1 MFYFNILFLLLLLF
15 VFSIIGMIIDRNLF
29 LKFIICY
36 ELFLLV
42 FLLNMLFSSIN
53 VFIFTII
60 LLVLFNTVFESILGL
75 SVFYLFY
82 YFVLLI

>member
-1 MFYFNILFLLLLLF
+1 MFYLIGLLF
-15 VFSIIGMIIDRNLF
+15 VFSIIGMIIDRNLL

-53 VFIFTII
+53 VFIFIII
-60 LLVLFNTVFESILGL
+60 LLVLFNSVFESILGL
-75 SVFYLFY
+75 SIFSFY
-82 YFVLLI
+82 

>member
-1 MFYFNILFLLLLLF
+1 MLYLIGLLL
-15 VFSIIGMIIDRNLF
+15 VFSIIGMIIDRNLL

-53 VFIFTII
+53 VFINFII
-60 LLVLFNTVFESILGL
+60 LLVLFNSVFESILGL
-75 SVFYLFY
+75 SIFS
-82 YFVLLI
+82 I